1 MSYIIEGVEYDLLEQ
16 FKGKKNTSAICSAI
30 DRQLR
35 DLVGAF
41 SSVKTKTNFD
51 DAVGKNLDLIGTIV
65 DLSRAE
71 AALLNDREEEI
82 PYEVLSDDKYRKFLK
97 YQAYRNANG
106 CSYYDLINT
115 MRIVW
120 EEASSISY
128 SEESAYPATILI
140 EVKTEETTDI
150 RYLPI
155 FRPAGVDV
163 LYKCTISTIITVSN
177 RITYY
182 MAQYYQCGPHLCGTI
197 YETATKGLSED
208 ACINAGAVVDGYHT
222 DYDICGELY
231 EVATLGSSQSNDVNA
246 DDTVNAYKTTY
257 LSSGSAVCG
266 IYY

>member
-1 MSYIIEGVEYDLLEQ
+1 MSNIIEGVEYDLLEQ
-16 FKGKKNTSAICSAI
+16 FKGQKNTSAVCSAI

-35 DLVGAF
+35 DLVQALT
-41 SSVKTKTNFD
+41 SVKSETNFD
-51 DAVGKNLDLIGTIV
+51 DAVGKNLDLIGSIV

-71 AALLNDREEEI
+71 AALLNDGDEEI

-120 EEASSISY
+120 EDASNISY

-140 EVKTEETTDI
+140 EVKTEDTMDI

-155 FRPAGVDV
+155 FRPAGVDI
-163 LYKCTISTIITVSN
+163 LYKCMINTIITVSN
-177 RITYY
+177 KIAYY
-182 MAQYYQCGPHLCGTI
+182 TSQYYQCGPHLCGTI
-197 YETATKGLSED
+197 YETATQGSSENVKV
-208 ACINAGAVVDGYHT
+208 NAGATVQGYHT

-231 EVATLGSSQSNDVNA
+231 EVATLGQSQSNDINA
-246 DDTVNAYKTTY
+246 DDTLNAYKTAY